1 LLICGV
7 SAVYAGGIDSNLVHS
22 NPLCDEAPVQ
32 INIDRIGN
40 LDFNCYASDKTLYV
54 PLGELFTRLKIDFN
68 FLPNISG
75 VKGFFINENAIYLI
89 DLQEN
94 SARINERKINFTRK
108 DFYVTESE
116 LYMNTDLYNRIFE
129 IKIDVEFK
137 QLKAYLS
144 SKVKPPAVLEIE
156 RNLLRDNTELN
167 RMDLKNVDCY
177 IPRKRKLLVPGVADW
192 TLNYSHTSPDND
204 LYSYNLAYG
213 SEILGGDFIAF
224 INGNNKSVFDKDNAN
239 WRWRFVDDK
248 SWFRQGIAGNLY
260 LNSGLLFNTRGFQIT
275 NAPPVARR
283 SIGKYKI
290 FDRTGS
296 KWDVELYINNE
307 FIAYTKAASD
317 GYFEFNV
324 PLLYGSNYITLKYY
338 GNAGEIRTEERV
350 IQVPFNFLPKGTV
363 EYNVSG
369 GALSSGNHNA
379 FSESTVSWG
388 ITKFLTAGSGLVYLD
403 ERGINKFYPNSN
415 ASVRIIDNLIF
426 SANYFYELKGIASL
440 SLLLPSQIFSSVSF
454 IKYGRNDFFNPFSY
468 NEEQNLTAYIPLS
481 YKGFSASFR
490 VNARNVTSD
499 DYKFIFLNSGAFFN
513 YRRLQGS
520 ITTNAAWTKSTGA
533 YDVSNSRST
542 IGLSYRI
549 FSDLLLRQQ
558 TDIDHSTGRI
568 SNAGLYIDK
577 SIFRTG
583 WLTAFV
589 FRDIAGN
596 NYSGGITFRF
606 DFSFGRYS
614 SGYTNSNTGWDLQQS
629 LFGSV
634 GYDPFRKNFVT
645 DNQNMVSR
653 GALSLVPFIDM
664 NGNGFPDKNEKLL
677 DTRFNTRMNSGK
689 LVRSNDEYRYLDL
702 DPYNSYRLEVEPV
715 SFDNPLYRPKYKTFG
730 VTVDPNGF
738 KIVPVPVFISGI
750 INGFAKLKTETGLK
764 GYSMLKMILESS
776 DGKFKLEKYTFSDG
790 EFIFDNVPPGKYRIY
805 PDSQELSKRS
815 LTSETEAQLIE
826 IRQLEDGDI
835 IDGIDFF
842 LVKKAYE

>member
-1 LLICGV
+1 MLICCIRV
-7 SAVYAGGIDSNLVHS
+7 SFADGLDSNLIKS
-22 NPLCDEAPVQ
+22 NPLCDEAPFQ

-40 LDFNCYASDKTLYV
+40 VDINCFAGGKTLYV

-68 FLPNISG
+68 FLKDISG
-75 VKGFFINENAIYLI
+75 VKGFFVNENVIYYINPYENYAQI
-89 DLQEN
+89 DG
-94 SARINERKINFTRK
+94 RKINVARN
-108 DFYVTESE
+108 DFYITESE
-116 LYMNTDLYNRIFE
+116 MYMNSDLYNKIFE

-156 RNLLRDNTELN
+156 RNLLRENSEF
-167 RMDLKNVDCY
+167 RRSDLKNADCFL
-177 IPRKRKLLVPGVADW
+177 PRKRKLLSPGVADW
-192 TLNYSHTSPDND
+192 TLNYSHTSPVND
-204 LYSYNLAYG
+204 IYSYNLSYG
-213 SEILGGDFIAF
+213 SEILGGDFTAF
-224 INGNNKSVFDKDNAN
+224 ISGNNKTAFDKDNAD

-248 SWFRQGIAGNLY
+248 NWFRQGIIGNIY
-260 LNSGLLFNTRGFQIT
+260 PASGLLYNTRGFQIT
-275 NAPPVARR
+275 NAPPIARR
-283 SIGKYKI
+283 TIGNYKI

-307 FIAYTKAASD
+307 FIAYTRAAND

-338 GNAGEIRTEERV
+338 GTSGEIRTEERV

-369 GALSSGNHNA
+369 GTLRAGNHNA

-388 ITKFLTAGSGLVYLD
+388 ITKFLTAGSGLVYID
-403 ERGINKFYPNSN
+403 EKNINKFYPFSN
-415 ASVRIIDNLIF
+415 ASVRIVDNLIF
-426 SANYFYELKGIASL
+426 SANYYYDLKGVASL
-440 SLLLPSQIFSSVSF
+440 SLLLPSQIYSSVSY
-454 IKYGRNDFFNPFSY
+454 IKYGRNGFFNQFNY
-468 NEEQNLTAYIPLS
+468 NEEENVTAYVPFS
-481 YKGFSASFR
+481 FKGFSASFR

-499 DYKFIFLNSGAFFN
+499 DYKFIFLNSGMFVN
-513 YRRLQGS
+513 YRRFQVS
-520 ITTNAAWTKSTGA
+520 FTTNAAWVKTTGA
-533 YDVSNSRST
+533 YDNSNSRST
-542 IGLSYRI
+542 AGLSYRI

-568 SNAGLYIDK
+568 ANAGLYIDK
-577 SIFRTG
+577 GIFKTG

-596 NYSGGITFRF
+596 NYSGGLTFRF

-614 SGYTNSNTGWDLQQS
+614 AGYSASNTGRDLQQS

-634 GYDPFRKNFVT
+634 GYDPYRKTFVT

-664 NGNGFPDKNEKLL
+664 NGNGIPDNNEHILN
-677 DTRFNTRMNSGK
+677 TGFNTKMNSGK
-689 LVRSNDEYRYLDL
+689 LVRANGEYRYLDL

-715 SFDNPLYRPKYKTFG
+715 SFDNPLLRPKYKTFG

-738 KIVPVPVFISGI
+738 KIVPVPVYMSGI
-750 INGFAKLKTETGLK
+750 INGNAKLKTESGVK
-764 GYSMLKMILESS
+764 GISMLKMILESS

-805 PDSQELSKRS
+805 PDTQELQKRS
-815 LTSETEAQLIE
+815 LVSETETQLIE
-826 IRQLEDGDI
+826 IRQIEDGDI
-835 IDGIDFF
+835 IDGLDFY
-842 LVKKAYE
+842 LGKIKD